1 MSSLPKSTP
10 VQKQVSLT
18 FDDGPSLR
26 TTPRVLDILK
36 KYKIPAT
43 FFVLG
48 QRAQAHPQLIRRLIK
63 EGHVVA
69 NHSYSHPQ
77 MTKLDSH
84 AQIREIQKTHDAIA
98 PLSTEPIKW
107 FRPPYGS
114 YNKKIEQLV
123 AQKGM
128 TVVLWNVD
136 PQDWQRKKSST
147 DICHSVVDQVRPGS
161 IILLHDIHERTVN
174 ALEKMIQSLLNKGY
188 TFVPLRASK

>member
-1 MSSLPKSTP
+1 MKLP
-10 VQKQVSLT
+10 
-18 FDDGPSLR
+18 
-26 TTPRVLDILK
+26 LK

-77 MTKLDSH
+77 MTKLDTD
-84 AQIREIQKTHDAIA
+84 AQVREIQKTHEAIA

-128 TVVLWNVD
+128 TVVLWDVD

-147 DICHSVVDQVRPGS
+147 DIFHSVVDQVRPGS

-174 ALEKMIQSLLNKGY
+174 ALERMIQSLLSKGY
-188 TFVPLRASK
+188 TFVPLYTGK